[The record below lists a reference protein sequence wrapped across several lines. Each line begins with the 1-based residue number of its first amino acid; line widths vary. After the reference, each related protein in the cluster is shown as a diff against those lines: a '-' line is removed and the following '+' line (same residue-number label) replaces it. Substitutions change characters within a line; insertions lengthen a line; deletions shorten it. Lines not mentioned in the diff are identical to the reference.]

1 MRLLIRRLG
10 FLVVLVAIAAAAA
23 GVMRHGVVTHGVGLG
38 QGLIALSAD
47 IGFRVR
53 AVEVEGRERASAE
66 SILAALGVARGSP
79 IFAIDPAAAKARLE
93 QVPWVRTA
101 SVYRRL
107 PDTLFV
113 AMTEQEPLA
122 FWQRGAGLTLIDRD
136 GKPIAERNLGAFARL
151 PVLVGDD
158 APANADAVIKMLD
171 SEPKL
176 AEQVAAAVRIGGRRW
191 NVEFKNGV
199 SVALPEDD
207 ATGAWHRLAAIEKNH
222 RILERRVLLVDLRL
236 PDRVYLRLPPE
247 LMPKPPARAR
257 TTRGATRYDARH
269 PPPLPG
275 RHCRYRH
282 Q

>member
-1 MRLLIRRLG
+1 VRLLSHRPRFG
-10 FLVVLVAIAAAAA
+10 AVFVVVAIAAAGAVLVRAHGAA
-23 GVMRHGVVTHGVGLG
+23 TGWPGAEQR
-38 QGLIALSAD
+38 LIELSAD
-47 IGFRVR
+47 AGFRVR
-53 AVEVEGRERASAE
+53 AVEVEGRERATAG
-66 SILAALGVARGSP
+66 SILAALGVARGTP
-79 IFAIDPAAAKARLE
+79 IFAVDPAAAKLRLE
-93 QVPWVRTA
+93 RVPWVKTA

-107 PDTLFV
+107 PDTLLV

-136 GKPIAERNLGAFARL
+136 GKPIAERKLGDFARL

-158 APANADAVIKMLD
+158 APANAGAVIKMLD

-176 AEQVAAAVRIGGRRW
+176 AEQVAAAVRIGARRW

-199 SVALPEDD
+199 SVALPEED

-247 LMPKPPARAR
+247 LMPKPPKVS
-257 TTRGATRYDARH
+257 RGKGD
-269 PPPLPG
+269 PV
-275 RHCRYRH
+275 
-282 Q
+282 